1 MAEHQGHLG
10 AVYAAGTAKEIAA
23 SYDAWAESYEAEM
36 AAAGYRHPT
45 IGLALMARHVPKGA
59 RPILDAGV
67 GTGLAG
73 AWYGILGWPE
83 VWGID
88 ISEGMLG
95 VASRKGV
102 YAHLRRAV
110 LGQSL
115 DFSTGQFSAV
125 ISTGVFTTGHVGAE
139 ALPELVRICAAG
151 GTIVLTVKG
160 TLWDGGMQDALGAL
174 PVRIL
179 EITPPYLSM
188 PGEAATTP
196 SVAVALRRL

>member
-10 AVYAAGTAKEIAA
+10 AVYAAGTPEEIAA
-23 SYDAWAESYEAEM
+23 GYDAWAESYEAEM

-45 IGLALMARHVPKGA
+45 IGLALMARHVPRGA

-95 VASRKGV
+95 VAARKGA
-102 YAHLRRAV
+102 YAHLSRAV
-110 LGQSL
+110 LGAPL
-115 DFSTGQFSAV
+115 DLATGQFAAV
-125 ISTGVFTTGHVGAE
+125 IATGVFTTGHVGAE
-139 ALPELVRICAAG
+139 ALAELVRICAPG
-151 GTIVLTVKG
+151 GTLVLTVLG
-160 TLWDGGMQDALGAL
+160 TLWTGGFEAALRAL
-174 PVRIL
+174 PLRIL
-179 EITPPYLSM
+179 EVTEPYLSM
-188 PGEAATTP
+188 PAEAATTP